1 MPLEQAAQEYGVQV
15 ERGGMAHCPFHGADR
30 HPSMKIYPNGFK
42 CFTCGE
48 HGDVIDLV
56 AKLLGLPP
64 VDAAKELNNRYGLGL
79 TIGRAATPQERR
91 KQKQAAE
98 QRRKKQA
105 LTQALDAWE
114 TRAWVTLSSYYRIL
128 SGWRE
133 QSAPPTP
140 SDLDKLHPLYLE
152 AQKRDYI
159 GYCLDQ
165 LNGDR
170 AQKTAF
176 FQTHR
181 NEVNAIEQRMQRL

>member
-30 HPSMKIYPNGFK
+30 HPSMKLYPNGFK

-64 VDAAKELNNRYGLGL
+64 VDAAKELNARFSLGL

-91 KQKQAAE
+91 KQRQAAE
-98 QRRKKQA
+98 QRRKKQV

-114 TRAWVTLSSYYRIL
+114 TRAWVTLSSYYRTL

-133 QSAPPTP
+133 RYAPRTP

-152 AQKRDYI
+152 AQKQDYI

-165 LNGDR
+165 LGGDR

-181 NEVNAIEQRMQRL
+181 KEVNAIEQRMQRL

>member
-1 MPLEQAAQEYGVQV
+1 MPLEQAAREYGVQI

-91 KQKQAAE
+91 KQRQAAE

-114 TRAWVTLSSYYRIL
+114 TYAWQILSRYYRQL
-128 SGWRE
+128 GDWRE
-133 QSAPPTP
+133 QYAPRTP

>member
-1 MPLEQAAQEYGVQV
+1 
-15 ERGGMAHCPFHGADR
+15 MAHCPFHGTDQ
-30 HPSMKIYPNGFK
+30 HPSMKLYPNGFK

-114 TRAWVTLSSYYRIL
+114 TRAWVTLS
-128 SGWRE
+128 
-133 QSAPPTP
+133 
-140 SDLDKLHPLYLE
+140 
-152 AQKRDYI
+152 
-159 GYCLDQ
+159 
-165 LNGDR
+165 
-170 AQKTAF
+170 
-176 FQTHR
+176 
-181 NEVNAIEQRMQRL
+181 

>member
-1 MPLEQAAQEYGVQV
+1 
-15 ERGGMAHCPFHGADR
+15 
-30 HPSMKIYPNGFK
+30 MKIYPNGFK

-133 QSAPPTP
+133 QYAPRTP
-140 SDLDKLHPLYLE
+140 SDLDKLHSLYLE